1 MLLRD
6 TDAEPETPV
15 VRPSSPEM
23 PEETGRYQL
32 LGEIGHGGMGAVLKG
47 RDPDLGRDLAV
58 KILLDE
64 HQDDPELVRR
74 FIEEAQI
81 GGQLQHPGIVPVYE
95 LGQFGD
101 RRPYFTMKLV
111 KGRTLAALL
120 KERAGPTHDLP
131 RFLGIFEQVCQT
143 MAYAHARGVIHRD
156 LKPSNIMVG
165 AFGEVQVMDWGLA
178 KVLPQGGTADETRPD
193 PDVAAVSVIRTVRSG
208 SDADKSRPGS
218 VLGTPAYMAPE
229 QARGDVEA
237 IDERADVFGLGSI
250 LCEILTG
257 RPAYTGPSSDAI
269 HRKARRGE
277 TADALRRLDGC
288 GADGELVALAAYCL
302 AADPEERPRNAG
314 EVARRMTAYLSGV
327 QERLRAAELARAAE
341 EARAEEAHGD
351 GRGGRTSAG
360 GRGGTGRAGPGR
372 GDRRR
377 GSRPGRAAGAADD
390 CRAGCL
396 GLDRRP
402 RSAPPDGGGL
412 SETGSCGSR
421 RRRTRSTPPCKRRRG
436 SRARPRVRRWETSLP
451 GPRRWPR
458 HKRLASCSN
467 PA

>member
-1 MLLRD
+1 MPTFDRSLLRNLLAALAEMSGSVPRVLLRD
-6 TDAEPETPV
+6 TELGLENPS
-15 VRPSSPEM
+15 VRPSSPRAARRR
-23 PEETGRYQL
+23 GRYQL

-58 KILLDE
+58 KVLLEE
-64 HQDDPELVRR
+64 HRDDPELVRR

-120 KERAGPTHDLP
+120 KERAGPAHDLP

-156 LKPSNIMVG
+156 LKPLEHHGGVVRRG
-165 AFGEVQVMDWGLA
+165 AGDGLG
-178 KVLPQGGTADETRPD
+178 PGQGAAPGRSRRRAAARTPTCRPS
-193 PDVAAVSVIRTVRSG
+193 ASIRTVRSG
-208 SDADKSRPGS
+208 SDADASRPGS

-229 QARGDVEA
+229 QAGGDVEA

-269 HRKARRGE
+269 LRKARRGE

-288 GADGELVALAAYCL
+288 GADAELVALAGHCL
-302 AADPEERPRNAG
+302 AAEPEERPRDAG

-327 QERLRAAELARAAE
+327 QDRLRAAELARAAE
-341 EARAEEAHGD
+341 EARAEEA
-351 GRGGRTSAG
+351 T
-360 GRGGTGRAGPGR
+360 
-372 GDRRR
+372 
-377 GSRPGRAAGAADD
+377 
-390 CRAGCL
+390 
-396 GLDRRP
+396 RRP
-402 RSAPPDGGGL
+402 RRPSGAAA
-412 SETGSCGSR
+412 EEA
-421 RRRTRSTPPCKRRRG
+421 
-436 SRARPRVRRWETSLP
+436 RAEEAQTAAVAAEGAP
-451 GPRRWPR
+451 GPSGERGG
-458 HKRLASCSN
+458 
-467 PA
+467 